1 MSTKR
6 TELTGNYNSG
16 MLLEFLAGIRI
27 AGEGAAN
34 PAIREKLVDLLQKDI
49 RSQIEVNLPVI
60 YWVKPKEIVDNQIDG
75 LLNLLATNNPKLAET
90 YIESVT
96 NAGKKLSF
104 GEEGFAEV
112 LHDKLKGL
120 KNNRQFAIKLL
131 NAIKSA
137 IKDKS
142 ITLDE
147 IAKHAQEF
155 STRLNSSTNNINLI
169 CSIGTATDV
178 DRLKSALTNEI
189 QRVGF
194 DFKQWLSSVAPAQIE
209 NAEKYIVGFDPAT
222 EVLFMGASF
231 KNARGSIVN
240 ETCQE
245 FFIKELTDIGVQ
257 AKSTMGIGKFTAA
270 GHAGAAFRTD
280 EGIKQIQGINTPL
293 TQEILFLAE
302 QKGQALGK
310 SVMQPFL
317 NIEDHVD
324 LSIEFTK
331 QVKPEVINSLLYLN
345 FSFVVTQEAAWNS
358 SLGQT
363 EKAVGNNIV
372 ESVLQ
377 VKKKQLTDAFKERL
391 ARAIKSTIVGYFT
404 SSPTI
409 RQLLGELL
417 ANSLRTGK
425 TKSRPASKGRSSA
438 KGKAAKFGKN
448 DLAKAAKSSGKIKL
462 PQTAKT
468 STSSSPMRNM
478 GTTTAVPV
486 NLLNLMNLINTHLQ
500 DVISA
505 NMGNGSSKNVLNYRT
520 GRFAASAQ
528 VERMSYS
535 KEGTITAFYNYMK
548 NPYATFSEG
557 GKQSKPTSRDPKLL
571 ISKSIREIA
580 QQVVTNKL
588 RAVSV

>member
-6 TELTGNYNSG
+6 TSLTGPYNSG

-27 AGEGAAN
+27 AGEGSAS
-34 PAIREKLVDLLQKDI
+34 PAIREKFVDLLQKDI
-49 RSQIEVNLPVI
+49 RAQIEVNLPVI
-60 YWVKPKEIVDNQIDG
+60 YWVKPREIVDNQIDG
-75 LLNLLATNNPKLAET
+75 LLNLLASNNPKLGET

-96 NAGKKLSF
+96 QGNQTFAY
-104 GEEGFAEV
+104 GEDGFAKV

-120 KNNRQFAIKLL
+120 KNNKQFAIKLL
-131 NAIKSA
+131 SALKSA

-142 ITLDE
+142 VTLDE
-147 IAKHAQEF
+147 IAKHAEEF
-155 STRLNSSTNNINLI
+155 TTRLNASSNNINLI
-169 CSIGTATDV
+169 CSIGTAKDV
-178 DRLKSALTNEI
+178 GSLKSALTNEI

-209 NAEKYIVGFDPAT
+209 NAEKYIVGFDPST

-231 KNARGSIVN
+231 KNARGSVVN

-245 FFIKELTDIGVQ
+245 FFIKELTDMGIK

-270 GHAGAAFRTD
+270 GHAGAAFRSD

-302 QKGQALGK
+302 QKGQAL
-310 SVMQPFL
+310 SRNVMQPFL
-317 NIEDHVD
+317 NIEDHVN

-331 QVKPEVINSLLYLN
+331 QVKPEVINSLLHLN
-345 FSFVVTQEAAWNS
+345 FSFLVTQEAAWNS

-363 EKAVGNNIV
+363 EKAVGNTIV
-372 ESVLQ
+372 ESVLKI
-377 VKKKQLTDAFKERL
+377 KKKQLTDAFKERL
-391 ARAIKSTIVGYFT
+391 ARAMKSTIVGYFT

-409 RQLLGELL
+409 RQLIGELL

-425 TKSRPASKGRSSA
+425 TKSRAASKGSSSS
-438 KGKAAKFGKN
+438 KGKSAKFGKN
-448 DLAKAAKSSGKIKL
+448 DLLKTAKNPGKVRL

-468 STSSSPMRNM
+468 GTSSSPMKNM
-478 GTTTAVPV
+478 GNTTAVPI
-486 NLLNLMNLINTHLQ
+486 NLLNLMNLINLQLQ

-505 NMGNGSSKNVLNYRT
+505 NMGDGNSKNVLNYRT

-548 NPYATFSEG
+548 NPYATFSDG
-557 GKQSKPTSRDPKLL
+557 GKQSKPVSRDPKLL

-580 QQVVTNKL
+580 QQVVSNKL
-588 RAVSV
+588 RAVSI